1 MHVRCEP
8 GWLGRFLSCAK
19 IVRLRQ
25 CRPSWSLISGP
36 HFCPYNS
43 VFSNVGA
50 PHKAVE
56 PFCYCVVFF
65 EAVEVTVICS
75 QMSSA
80 AGASR
85 VLFVRVSSILVTT
98 RSGIM
103 TMEHRRKATM
113 NCGSCMRHIKV
124 CVCDRGLRRWWS
136 SLRDFHGLTT
146 KSWIYLKPYS
156 SVGWALARCAGLTFE
171 TWSWAVGRLCSIP
184 CLVVVCEVFN
194 RTRSQLQ
201 RRMVFR
207 SGC

>member
-1 MHVRCEP
+1 MCFQTLERP
-8 GWLGRFLSCAK
+8 TKRRNRFVIAL
-19 IVRLRQ
+19 
-25 CRPSWSLISGP
+25 
-36 HFCPYNS
+36 F
-43 VFSNVGA
+43 
-50 PHKAVE
+50 
-56 PFCYCVVFF
+56 FF

-85 VLFVRVSSILVTT
+85 VLFVRVSGSILVTT